1 VRIVAVETVQA
12 DLVPPLC
19 FLRLHTDEG
28 LVGLGETFWGPE
40 AVAAH
45 VHESLAPALLGEDPL
60 PIERHRQRLVGRGL
74 RDLGAEGRALS
85 ALDLAL
91 WDLLGQATGR
101 PVYALLGGPVRE
113 RVRVYNTCA
122 GYEPSDWRVGGPTAG
137 PYEDRRATFERPE
150 ELAEGLLAEGITA
163 MKIWPFETGEG
174 GRSYIAPDDL
184 RRGVEPLRRVRRA
197 VGDRIDLLLDC
208 GRWSLPLATRIA
220 RAVEEYEPFWLE
232 DPLPSDEPSAWRELA
247 ASTRVPL
254 AGGEELGGRQAFRA
268 LLEHGLQVPLFD
280 PGWVG
285 GISEGRAVAALAEA
299 YRRPFCP
306 HDCTG
311 PLSFVAGVHLCLS
324 APNAMMQEYVRAY
337 YAGVYRDV
345 VTELPRVEGGYA
357 YPPTGHG
364 LGTAL
369 RPDFVARAD
378 ARVRV
383 SGRA

>member
-1 VRIVAVETVQA
+1 MRVMAVETIHA
-12 DLVPPLC
+12 DAFPPLC
-19 FLRLHTDEG
+19 YLRVHTDEG
-28 LVGLGETFWGPE
+28 LVGLGETFWGPA

-45 VHESLAPALLGEDPL
+45 VHEALAPHLLGEDPL
-60 PIERHRQRLVGRGL
+60 LIERHRQRLALRGL

-101 PVYALLGGPVRE
+101 PIHALLGGAVRE

-122 GYEPSDWRVGGPTAG
+122 GYEPSDWRVGGPTEG

-150 ELAEGLLAEGITA
+150 ELAESLLAEGITA

-174 GRSYIAPDDL
+174 GRSYVAPEDL
-184 RRGVEPLRRVRRA
+184 ARGLEPLRRIRRA
-197 VGDRIDLLLDC
+197 VGDRIDVLLDC

-232 DPLPSDEPSAWRELA
+232 DPLPPDEPAAWRELA

-254 AGGEELGGRQAFRA
+254 AGGEELGGRGAFRA
-268 LLEHGLQVPLFD
+268 LLEHGLQVALFD

-285 GISEGRAVAALAEA
+285 GISEGRVVAALADA

-311 PLSFVAGVHLCLS
+311 PVSFVAGVHLSIS
-324 APNAMMQEYVRAY
+324 APNAMLQEYVRAY
-337 YAGVYRDV
+337 YAGAYREL
-345 VTELPRVEGGYA
+345 VTELPRVEGGYVYA
-357 YPPTGHG
+357 PTAPG

-369 RPDFVARAD
+369 RPDFVERSGAH
-378 ARVRV
+378 VRV
-383 SGRA
+383 SRLS